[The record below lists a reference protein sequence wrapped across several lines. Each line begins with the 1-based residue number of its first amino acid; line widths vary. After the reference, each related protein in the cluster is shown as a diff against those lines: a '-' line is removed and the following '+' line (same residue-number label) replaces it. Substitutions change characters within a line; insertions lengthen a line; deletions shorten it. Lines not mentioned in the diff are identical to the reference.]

1 MKLDKSGRQINL
13 HSNISTSDEFNPN
26 IYQELNN
33 LGIDNSSIH
42 VIVDMVHVEKSYDA
56 FKIILQMVKAQ

>member
-13 HSNISTSDEFNPN
+13 HSNIYTSDEFNPN

-56 FKIILQMVKAQ
+56 FKIILQMVKVQ

>member
-1 MKLDKSGRQINL
+1 MKLDKFSRQIN
-13 HSNISTSDEFNPN
+13 SNISTFDELNPN

-56 FKIILQMVKAQ
+56 FKIILQMVKTQ